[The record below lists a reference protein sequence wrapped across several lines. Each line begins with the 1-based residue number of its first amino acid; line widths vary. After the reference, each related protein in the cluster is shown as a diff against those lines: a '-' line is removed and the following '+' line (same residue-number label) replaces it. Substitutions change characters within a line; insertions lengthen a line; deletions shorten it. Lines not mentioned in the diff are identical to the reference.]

1 MFSRALITASLIAGF
16 TAGSGMFSSAAAQI
30 ESDSMGDLSAWG
42 QRYLSSE
49 EQEFPISLWR
59 NSNDDVLLSLLQSIR
74 TSELG
79 PAERRLL
86 RRIILSPATRP
97 RGELA
102 EDLLAERARLM
113 LELGEAR
120 AAAALVPQLKQET
133 RGMDAETLAIDL
145 DMASGQEASACAQL
159 RGPVKEGHYWLKLR
173 AVCAVLQDN
182 FSGAQLAIEVAE
194 AQGVNDPWMIE
205 AIFAA
210 AGDTPN
216 PPGARFDNGLNI
228 ALSSKAALDTN
239 KVTMASDR
247 PDLAAAAAQR
257 PGVSSELRVRFAE
270 IASDY
275 DLISS
280 EDRRKILLDRMQ
292 EEDYAVSS
300 QLEQALKD
308 LTDPLVGDL
317 QRAERLS
324 GVLRAAARS
333 NLTRY
338 RNTSRLFLP
347 DIKRL
352 AQNPTTAA
360 FALDYAKAAM
370 IAGDRETGLSWLSTF
385 NFEGVEAPDPF
396 EIALLEAAD
405 VLLGGDASPA
415 SLEAIQERLVEAVDS
430 STREDQ
436 VALVF
441 SAWTGLGLALS
452 PTGRDFIVQV
462 SDRGDRIAQGQ
473 VIGMKAAILGDAIAE
488 TGLMVLA
495 TTNGEVDRLAGSDY
509 AALIETLIALDAE
522 DVARELAIEASGFW
536 KGQSK

>member
-1 MFSRALITASLIAGF
+1 MFSKALITASLIAGF
-16 TAGSGMFSSAAAQI
+16 TAGSGMFSSATAQI

-159 RGPVKEGHYWLKLR
+159 SGPVKEGHYWLKLR

-257 PGVSSELRVRFAE
+257 PGVPPELRVRFAE

-292 EEDYAVSS
+292 EEDFAVSS

-360 FALDYAKAAM
+360 FALDFAKAAM

-430 STREDQ
+430 GTREDQ

-441 SAWTGLGLALS
+441 SAWTGLGLPLS

-536 KGQSK
+536 RGQSK